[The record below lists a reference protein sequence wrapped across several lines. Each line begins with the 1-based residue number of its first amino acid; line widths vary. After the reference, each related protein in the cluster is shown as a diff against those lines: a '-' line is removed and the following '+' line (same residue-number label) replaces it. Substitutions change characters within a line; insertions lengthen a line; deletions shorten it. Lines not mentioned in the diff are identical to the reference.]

1 MAFSEEPDDFV
12 ESEIDEDIDY
22 DGSEEG
28 SRAVEEEEIL
38 PAESIVRQNLQMLRE
53 RLEEPEV
60 FYPARDYSQKN
71 DAEEDVENPNIQ
83 HAMMRLSLRAQEAYK
98 SWLGSIQEM
107 IPQMLLDPVELTQY
121 EEHLTLAKEEE
132 QEYKLALETKHTR
145 ACSETVGFLHTQ
157 VSNLAYNVHNVSFE
171 DSQFNRVLCDYQT
184 NIWRKPYSRPEG
196 DFGFL
201 DPKHDPDFLNPLS
214 VSKGFLFRPAFR
226 PYNLTFE
233 VVYDYNSQRH
243 TKIIKPSSAK
253 DYNTVEDITYLV
265 TSKGGLPVSVKSI
278 TPEKEIKWEIDLR
291 ICQRNGKVDG
301 KESLVPDARNYKKI
315 NTASKVG
322 RRLLRSL
329 RENPYHEWQEV
340 SWEFGTERKTA
351 MIRVAKQHLV
361 WCYVDQKSLSK
372 RKNRTTIVFPQT
384 VAIQQ
389 RSVNNA
395 LFTIGYTIR
404 YSDYKELDKPF
415 DFLVKR
421 ELDTILARLGS
432 EGFAIVHKSGHDLMG
447 AVELT
452 LLHEKMK
459 TGKARYLART
469 E

>member
-1 MAFSEEPDDFV
+1 
-12 ESEIDEDIDY
+12 
-22 DGSEEG
+22 
-28 SRAVEEEEIL
+28 
-38 PAESIVRQNLQMLRE
+38 
-53 RLEEPEV
+53 
-60 FYPARDYSQKN
+60 
-71 DAEEDVENPNIQ
+71 
-83 HAMMRLSLRAQEAYK
+83 
-98 SWLGSIQEM
+98 
-107 IPQMLLDPVELTQY
+107 
-121 EEHLTLAKEEE
+121 
-132 QEYKLALETKHTR
+132 
-145 ACSETVGFLHTQ
+145 
-157 VSNLAYNVHNVSFE
+157 
-171 DSQFNRVLCDYQT
+171 
-184 NIWRKPYSRPEG
+184 
-196 DFGFL
+196 
-201 DPKHDPDFLNPLS
+201 
-214 VSKGFLFRPAFR
+214 
-226 PYNLTFE
+226 
-233 VVYDYNSQRH
+233 
-243 TKIIKPSSAK
+243 
-253 DYNTVEDITYLV
+253 
-265 TSKGGLPVSVKSI
+265 
-278 TPEKEIKWEIDLR
+278 
-291 ICQRNGKVDG
+291 
-301 KESLVPDARNYKKI
+301 
-315 NTASKVG
+315 
-322 RRLLRSL
+322 
-329 RENPYHEWQEV
+329 
-340 SWEFGTERKTA
+340 